1 MRSQIV
7 IACLG
12 ALATACGSPTMSQ
25 VSLPN
30 DAPDLGLNGVAF
42 ARLLEGRVV
51 ARGRFDSVGYVRP
64 GGRLNA
70 LRGTATLEPQPGT
83 AFAAWGTVQVVAPAV
98 TGQLSSQQ
106 FTA

>member
-12 ALATACGSPTMSQ
+12 ALATACGSPTMSH
-25 VSLPN
+25 VSPPD
-30 DAPDLGLNGVAF
+30 DAPDLDLNGVAF

-51 ARGRFDSVGYVRP
+51 ARGTFDSVGYLRP

-70 LRGTATLEPQPGT
+70 LRGTATLEPEAGT
-83 AFAAWGTVQVVAPAV
+83 AFASWGTVHVVAPAV
-98 TGQLSSQQ
+98 T
-106 FTA
+106 